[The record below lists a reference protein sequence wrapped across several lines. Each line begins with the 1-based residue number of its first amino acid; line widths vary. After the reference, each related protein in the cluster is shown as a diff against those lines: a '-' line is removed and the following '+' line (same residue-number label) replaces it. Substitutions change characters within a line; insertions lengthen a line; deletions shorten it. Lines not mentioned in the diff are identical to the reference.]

1 QMTPDVIEAKA
12 RPLMPLATL
21 TRRLG
26 SLLLL
31 AAIAAALQSCGNER
45 ATLRGHSLALA
56 SVAYSPDGKYLATGS
71 YDRAAKVWDMNTNR
85 ELITLK
91 GHQAAVEA
99 VAFSPDGT
107 RLATGSYD
115 GTVKLWDWAVGKEV
129 ATFKGHTNMIRS
141 LAYSP
146 DSRTIASGS
155 HDNT

>member
-1 QMTPDVIEAKA
+1 MTPHVIEANA
-12 RPLMPLATL
+12 RPLIARAML
-21 TRRLG
+21 TRRVIFLL
-26 SLLLL
+26 SL
-31 AAIAAALQSCGNER
+31 AVISAALQSCGKES

-71 YDRAAKVWDMNTNR
+71 YDRTAKVWDTKTNR

-99 VAFSPDGT
+99 VKFSPDGT

-115 GTVKLWDWAVGKEV
+115 RTVKLWDWAVGKEV
-129 ATFKGHTNMIRS
+129 ATFNGHANMIRS

-146 DSRTIASGS
+146 DGR
-155 HDNT
+155 